1 MKKGILWLLLAA
13 LLLSGCGAGRVDAHP
28 EWDAAWIRFDNH
40 LAAET
45 PDGFVP
51 GEYNDTLSISGIFYN
66 TWTAGE
72 GRSITNAE
80 GEEATAFEAQ
90 LYLLL
95 TEEKSEKEARSSVA
109 KWIAREKQSYQAGTK
124 EEWTVGD
131 QDYQVFPLEKAKT
144 DNPYSHGA
152 AAFAVRGSSAIS
164 VELLCSDRFVGDA
177 EAVLKGFLESVHF
190 GEN

>member
-1 MKKGILWLLLAA
+1 MKKGMIWLLLTA
-13 LLLSGCGAGRVDAHP
+13 LLLSGCGAERVDAHP

-45 PDGFVP
+45 PDGFVA
-51 GEYNDTLSISGIFYN
+51 GEYNDALSISGIFYN

-80 GEEATAFEAQ
+80 GEEATAYNAQ

-95 TEEKSEKEARSSVA
+95 TEEKGEKEARDSVA
-109 KWIAREKQSYQAGTK
+109 SWIARERQSYQAGAR
-124 EEWTVGD
+124 EDWTVGE
-131 QDYQVFPLEKAKT
+131 QSYQVFPLEKART
-144 DNPYSHGA
+144 GNPYSHGA
-152 AAFAVRGSSAIS
+152 SAFAVRGRSAIC
-164 VELLCSDRFVGDA
+164 VELLCADGFEG
-177 EAVLKGFLESVHF
+177 EAAAILKGFLENIHF